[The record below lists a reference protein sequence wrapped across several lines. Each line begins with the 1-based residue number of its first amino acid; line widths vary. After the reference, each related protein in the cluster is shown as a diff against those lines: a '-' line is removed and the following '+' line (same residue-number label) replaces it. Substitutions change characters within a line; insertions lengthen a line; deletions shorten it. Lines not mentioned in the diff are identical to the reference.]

1 MTLGLVEIH
10 GDPSTARWLVE
21 VPHGADEPRHYRLLE
36 SLLRSPLPDDLI
48 AFFQVNT
55 DVGSWALGQALVRAL
70 EARGEPVCAIRCGI
84 PRTFV
89 DVNRVLSDHEQGF
102 TPGLQPWITDP
113 ADKMLLTSLHVAYT
127 SVVRAAYHGICG
139 RGGRALIPH
148 TYAPRTVPITD
159 VDATIVEQLRSFYDT
174 PRIEECPLRPE
185 VDFITTTPDGEDLA
199 IPVVPDLMARLADLG
214 VKAERDG
221 SYTLH
226 PVTMG
231 ARWSADH
238 PGQVLC
244 FEVRR
249 DLVTEW
255 TPFDPQPL
263 RHDRIEAIAHAL
275 VDGLI

>member
-1 MTLGLVEIH
+1 MLLLDLAPDHRGVVRSGPVRRRLRGVGLVEIH
-10 GDPSTARWLVE
+10 GDPSTARWLIE

-139 RGGRALIPH
+139 RGGRALNVRSCG
-148 TYAPRTVPITD
+148 APGSVRGRDRT
-159 VDATIVEQLRSFYDT
+159 
-174 PRIEECPLRPE
+174 
-185 VDFITTTPDGEDLA
+185 G
-199 IPVVPDLMARLADLG
+199 
-214 VKAERDG
+214 
-221 SYTLH
+221 
-226 PVTMG
+226 
-231 ARWSADH
+231 
-238 PGQVLC
+238 
-244 FEVRR
+244 
-249 DLVTEW
+249 
-255 TPFDPQPL
+255 
-263 RHDRIEAIAHAL
+263 
-275 VDGLI
+275 